1 MFAQQYTSI
10 DETVIRKGLG
20 TMRSTGGLD
29 SRGREASEAAWEAGR
44 GAVYGASVV
53 RDIFS
58 GYNMSY

>member
-1 MFAQQYTSI
+1 
-10 DETVIRKGLG
+10 
-20 TMRSTGGLD
+20 MRSTGGLD